1 MLFLLPPSETKR
13 PGGGSLTIDQVA
25 LTFGGLNKAREAVI
39 EAAGAQEL
47 LSAPTMRALDR
58 YTGTLYGALHGRG
71 LKGTPTEHNA
81 LTSDEVARAKS
92 TVLIQSAMFGLIPA
106 TDLIP
111 EYKINATKKLNGLNL
126 KQLWSQAHEAIWPR
140 LTGGLIID
148 LRSKTYAD
156 LAPIPQGLA
165 SYTVSVFVEREDGSR
180 EQLNHFNKKAKGQL
194 VRSALMAKTPPT
206 TIKDLQK
213 CATKAGLRVEVSGS
227 MLTVVTRSAT

>member
-25 LTFGGLNKAREAVI
+25 LTFGGLNKAREVVI
-39 EAAGAQEL
+39 DALGDQSL
-47 LSAPTMRALDR
+47 LTAPTMKALDR

-71 LKGTPTEHNA
+71 LKGTSTEHNS
-81 LTSDEVARAKS
+81 LTPDEVARAKS
-92 TVLIQSAMFGLIPA
+92 TVLIQSAVFGLIPA

-111 EYKINATKKLNGLNL
+111 EYKINASKNLNGVNL
-126 KQLWSQAHEAIWPR
+126 KRLWTQAHEAIWPR
-140 LTGGLIID
+140 LAGGILID

-156 LAPIPQGLA
+156 LAPIPEELT
-165 SYTVSVFVEREDGSR
+165 SYKVVVFVERENGER

-194 VRSALMAKTPPT
+194 VRAALMAKNPPE

-213 CATKAGLRVEVSGS
+213 CALKAGLRIEVDGS
-227 MLTVVTRSAT
+227 QLTLLTRSAT

>member
-39 EAAGAQEL
+39 DAAGASDIL
-47 LSAPTMRALDR
+47 KAPTMRALDR
-58 YTGTLYGALHGRG
+58 YKGTLYGALHGRG
-71 LKGTPTEHNA
+71 LKGTPTEHNS

-111 EYKINATKKLNGLNL
+111 DYKINATKKLNGLNL
-126 KQLWSQAHEAIWPR
+126 KQLWAQAHEAIWPR
-140 LTGGLIID
+140 LAGGVIID

-156 LAPIPQGLA
+156 LAPIPEALA
-165 SYTVSVFVEREDGSR
+165 SYKVTVYVEREDGSR

-194 VRSALMAKTPPT
+194 VRAALMATKAPE
-206 TIKDLQK
+206 TITELQR
-213 CATKAGLRVEVSGS
+213 CAAKAGLRVEVNGS

>member
-25 LTFGGLNKAREAVI
+25 LTFGALNKAREVVI
-39 EAAGAQEL
+39 DSLGDQSL
-47 LSAPTMRALDR
+47 LTAPTMKALDR

-71 LKGTPTEHNA
+71 LKGTPTEHNS
-81 LTSDEVARAKS
+81 LTPDEVARAKS
-92 TVLIQSAMFGLIPA
+92 AVLIQSAMFGLIPA

-111 EYKINATKKLNGLNL
+111 DYKINATKSLNGVNL
-126 KQLWSQAHEAIWPR
+126 KRLWTQAHEAIWPR
-140 LTGGLIID
+140 LAGGIIID

-156 LAPIPQGLA
+156 LAPIPDGLTA
-165 SYTVSVFVEREDGSR
+165 YKVVVFVEKENGDR

-194 VRSALMAKTPPT
+194 VRAALIAKNPPT

-213 CATKAGLRVEVSGS
+213 CALKAGLKIEVEGS
-227 MLTVVTRSAT
+227 QLTLLTRSAT

>member
-25 LTFGGLNKAREAVI
+25 LTFGGLNKAREVVI
-39 EAAGAQEL
+39 DALGDQSL
-47 LSAPTMRALDR
+47 LTAPTMKALDR

-71 LKGTPTEHNA
+71 LKGTPTEHNS
-81 LTSDEVARAKS
+81 LTPNEVARAKS
-92 TVLIQSAMFGLIPA
+92 TVLIQSAVFGLIPA

-111 EYKINATKKLNGLNL
+111 EYKINASKNLNGVNL
-126 KQLWSQAHEAIWPR
+126 KRLWTQAHEAIWPR
-140 LTGGLIID
+140 LAGGVIID

-156 LAPIPQGLA
+156 LAPIPEGLT
-165 SYTVSVFVEREDGSR
+165 SYKVVVFVENANGER

-194 VRSALMAKTPPT
+194 VRAALMAKNPPE

-213 CATKAGLRVEVSGS
+213 CALKAGLRIEVEGS
-227 MLTVVTRSAT
+227 QLTLLTRSAT

>member
-13 PGGGSLTIDQVA
+13 PGGVSLTIDQVA
-25 LTFGGLNKAREAVI
+25 LTFGGLNKARDAVI

-47 LSAPTMRALDR
+47 LTAPTMRALDR

-71 LKGTPTEHNA
+71 LKGTPTEHNT

-126 KQLWSQAHEAIWPR
+126 KTLWGEAHQAIWPR
-140 LTGGLIID
+140 LAGGILVD

-156 LAPIPQGLA
+156 LAPIPESMDAYQ
-165 SYTVSVFVEREDGSR
+165 VSVFVEREDGSR

-194 VRSALMAKTPPT
+194 VRSALMAATAPE
-206 TIKDLQK
+206 TIKDLQR
-213 CATKAGLRVEVSGS
+213 CAAKVGLRLEVEGS
-227 MLTVVTRSAT
+227 RLTILTRSAT

>member
-71 LKGTPTEHNA
+71 LKGTPTENNS
-81 LTSDEVARAKS
+81 LTTDEVARAKS

-126 KQLWSQAHEAIWPR
+126 KQLWAEAHEAIWPR
-140 LTGGLIID
+140 LAGGLIID
-148 LRSKTYAD
+148 LRSNTYAD
-156 LAPIPQGLA
+156 LAPIPEGLA
-165 SYTVSVFVEREDGSR
+165 SFKVAVFVEREVGSR

-194 VRSALMAKTPPT
+194 VRAALMAKTPPE

-213 CATKAGLRVEVSGS
+213 CAAKAGLKVEVSGS

>member
-25 LTFGGLNKAREAVI
+25 LTFGGLNKAREVVI
-39 EAAGAQEL
+39 DALGDQSL
-47 LSAPTMRALDR
+47 LTAPTMKALDR

-71 LKGTPTEHNA
+71 LKGTSTEHNS
-81 LTSDEVARAKS
+81 LTPDEVARAKS
-92 TVLIQSAMFGLIPA
+92 TVLIQSAVFGLIPA

-111 EYKINATKKLNGLNL
+111 EYKINASKNLNGVNL
-126 KQLWSQAHEAIWPR
+126 KRLWTQAHEAIWPR
-140 LTGGLIID
+140 LAGGIIID

-156 LAPIPQGLA
+156 LAPIPEELT
-165 SYTVSVFVEREDGSR
+165 SYKVVVFVERENGER

-194 VRSALMAKTPPT
+194 VRAALMAKNPPE

-213 CATKAGLRVEVSGS
+213 CALKAGLRVEVDGS
-227 MLTVVTRSAT
+227 QLTLLTRIAT